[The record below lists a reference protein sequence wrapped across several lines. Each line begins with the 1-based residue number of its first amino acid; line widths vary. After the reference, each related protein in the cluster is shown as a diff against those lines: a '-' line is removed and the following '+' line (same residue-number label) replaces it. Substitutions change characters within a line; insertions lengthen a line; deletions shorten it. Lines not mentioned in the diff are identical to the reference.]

1 MYHHQKYETTPQ
13 KEKTSSKYSTVD
25 PDTNSWE
32 QPNLLTLEHSL
43 LYTAYPPSPVETKE
57 QVNFELK
64 STCTPFIKSGALNA
78 SIVQEKYSGAL
89 QATEYMWIHFTGN

>member
-1 MYHHQKYETTPQ
+1 MYHHQKYETPPQ

-25 PDTNSWE
+25 PDKILENS
-32 QPNLLTLEHSL
+32 QISSHCN
-43 LYTAYPPSPVETKE
+43 TACCTQHIPPTPVKTKE

-64 STCTPFIKSGALNA
+64 STCTPFTKSGALNA

-89 QATEYMWIHFTGN
+89 QATEYM